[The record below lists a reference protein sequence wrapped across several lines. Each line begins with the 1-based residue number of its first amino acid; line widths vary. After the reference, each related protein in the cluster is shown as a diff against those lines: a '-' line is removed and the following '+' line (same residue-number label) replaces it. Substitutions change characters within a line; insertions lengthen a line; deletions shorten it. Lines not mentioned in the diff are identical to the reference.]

1 MYTRFHYNL
10 KQWVEG
16 LAKEIERASYL
27 CATFPD
33 DPRYEETLSA
43 LNIYEKLRNFITGSA
58 DCTPLIPDYDYM
70 VKCWK
75 ESQALNKK
83 GFQKIQKGEPE
94 VEQSIVIAQT
104 QVSDAP
110 ELLGDIDIDIM
121 EDQLHQSN
129 MEEIPAVPKKKKKVK
144 TS

>member
-16 LAKEIERASYL
+16 LEKEIERASYL
-27 CATFPD
+27 CTTFPD

-43 LNIYEKLRNFITGSA
+43 LNIYEKLRNFITGSD
-58 DCTPLIPDYDYM
+58 DCTPLVADYDYM

-83 GFQKIQKGEPE
+83 GFQKFQKTEPE
-94 VEQSIVIAQT
+94 VTEPVVIAQT
-104 QVSDAP
+104 QVSVAP
-110 ELLGDIDIDIM
+110 ELVGDIDT
-121 EDQLHQSN
+121 EALLHQSN
-129 MEEIPAVPKKKKKVK
+129 MEEISEVPKKKKKVK
-144 TS
+144 TT